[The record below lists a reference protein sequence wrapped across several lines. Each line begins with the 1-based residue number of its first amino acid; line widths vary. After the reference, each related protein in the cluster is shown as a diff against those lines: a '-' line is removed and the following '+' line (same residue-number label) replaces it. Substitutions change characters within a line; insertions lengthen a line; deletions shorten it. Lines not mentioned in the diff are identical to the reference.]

1 MKSLLHKLV
10 ILILLFLLN
19 ISIVQA
25 ETLTLNQALILA
37 LNNNPKLQA
46 AQAMIGISDA
56 RIIIARTLRNPALVT
71 DNGTAEKT
79 YRGGIE
85 QTFELDGKRKK
96 RTNLAKTEK
105 EIVENEI
112 RTIAL
117 DLKNNVRKAYIRLF
131 NAQQKF
137 NASNDIL
144 NISNELVNIAQKRNL
159 AGDIAE
165 LDVIQAENMQLNA
178 QNDLETSK
186 LQINQAFN
194 ELNMF
199 VNQSLGYQV
208 QLEKP
213 TLSDAL
219 ISSNGVE
226 KSIDD
231 LMNEAFE
238 NRPEIK
244 KIQKSLEAS
253 DKMMAV
259 VKANRIPNLT
269 VALGPDVVTPGGE
282 GAVQK
287 SNLTGIFI
295 VGRVDLPIFNR
306 QQGQIKEVEAQIFQQ
321 QKELAAMQNQIT
333 YELKDTVTKIKINS
347 IKIQLYENEILPK
360 SQNVVDKSRRS
371 FQEGMSSIIVPIT
384 AQQSYINTR
393 FGYIQ
398 VLTEYQNSIS
408 DLERNLGINSITGD
422 TNEK

>member
-1 MKSLLHKLV
+1 MRKTIYKLV
-10 ILILLFLLN
+10 IFIFFIMN
-19 ISIVQA
+19 VPIVQA
-25 ETLTLNQALILA
+25 ETLTLDQALCLA
-37 LNNNPKLQA
+37 LSNNQKLQA
-46 AQAMIGISDA
+46 AQAMIGISEA
-56 RIIIARTLRNPALVT
+56 RIIIAQTLRNPAFVT
-71 DNGTAEKT
+71 DNGIAEKT
-79 YRGGIE
+79 YRNGIE
-85 QTFELDGKRKK
+85 QTFELDGKRIK

-112 RTIAL
+112 KTIAL
-117 DLKNNVRKAYIRLF
+117 DLKNNVRRSYIRLF

-137 NASNDIL
+137 NASNDLL
-144 NISNELVNIAQKRNL
+144 NLSNELVDISRKRNL

-165 LDVIQAENMQLNA
+165 LDVIQAENLQINA
-178 QNDLETSK
+178 KNDLETSK

-194 ELNMF
+194 ELNML
-199 VNQSLGYQV
+199 VNQTLDDEV

-213 TLSDAL
+213 NLNDSLLTAT
-219 ISSNGVE
+219 GTE

-231 LMNEAFE
+231 LINEAYA

-253 DKMMAV
+253 NKMMAV

-269 VALGPDVVTPGGE
+269 LALGPDLVTPGGE

-287 SNLTGIFI
+287 SNLTGIFV
-295 VGRVDLPIFNR
+295 VGRIDLPIFNR
-306 QQGQIKEVEAQIFQQ
+306 QQGQIKEVEAQMIQQ

-333 YELKDTVTKIKINS
+333 YEIKDTITKIKINLA
-347 IKIQLYENEILPK
+347 KIQLYENEMLPK

-371 FQEGMSSIIVPIT
+371 FQEGMSNIIVPIM
-384 AQQSYINTR
+384 AQQSYINTI

-398 VLTEYQNSIS
+398 VFTEYQNSIS

-422 TNEK
+422 NNEK

>member
-1 MKSLLHKLV
+1 MRTITYKLA
-10 ILILLFLLN
+10 LFIFLLLN

-25 ETLTLNQALILA
+25 QTLTLNQALNLA
-37 LNNNPKLQA
+37 LTNNPKLQA
-46 AQAMIGISDA
+46 AQAMLGISEA
-56 RIIIARTLRNPALVT
+56 RIIIAQTLRNPALVT

-105 EIVENEI
+105 EVIENEI
-112 RTIAL
+112 KTVTL
-117 DLKNNVRKAYIRLF
+117 DLKSNVRKSYIKLF

-144 NISNELVNIAQKRNL
+144 NISNELVDIAKKRNL

-165 LDVIQAENMQLNA
+165 LDVIQAENLQVNA
-178 QNDLETSK
+178 KNDLETSR

-194 ELNMF
+194 KLNML
-199 VNQSLGYQV
+199 VNQVLGYDV

-213 TLSDAL
+213 ILIDAMITPL
-219 ISSNGVE
+219 GTE
-226 KSIDD
+226 KSIDE
-231 LMNEAFE
+231 LISEANN

-253 DKMMAV
+253 NNMMAV

-269 VALGPDVVTPGGE
+269 LAVGPDLVTSGGE
-282 GAVQK
+282 GAK
-287 SNLTGIFI
+287 SPNETGVFV
-295 VGRVDLPIFNR
+295 VGRIDLPIFNR
-306 QQGQIKEVEAQIFQQ
+306 QQGQIKEVEAQIIQQ
-321 QKELAAMQNQIT
+321 RKELAAMQNQIA

-347 IKIQLYENEILPK
+347 IKIQLYENEIIPK
-360 SQNVVDKSRRS
+360 SQSVVEKSRRS
-371 FQEGMSSIIVPIT
+371 FEEGMSSIIIPIN

-422 TNEK
+422 CNEK

>member
-1 MKSLLHKLV
+1 MRKIIYKLV
-10 ILILLFLLN
+10 ILLFLLN
-19 ISIVQA
+19 IPIVQA
-25 ETLTLNQALILA
+25 EALTLNQALNLA
-37 LNNNPKLQA
+37 LCNNPKLQA
-46 AQAMIGISDA
+46 AQAMLGISEA
-56 RIIIARTLRNPALVT
+56 RIIIAKTLKNPALVT

-79 YRGGIE
+79 YRGGVE

-144 NISNELVNIAQKRNL
+144 NISNELVDIAKKRNL

-178 QNDLETSK
+178 KNDLETSK

-199 VNQSLGYQV
+199 VNQTLNNDI
-208 QLEKP
+208 QLEQP
-213 TLSDAL
+213 TLTDGL
-219 ISSNGVE
+219 ITLNGTE
-226 KSIDD
+226 KTLDD
-231 LMNEAFE
+231 LLNEAYK

-253 DKMMAV
+253 DRMMAV

-269 VALGPDVVTPGGE
+269 VAVGPDLVTSGGE
-282 GAVQK
+282 GAK
-287 SNLTGIFI
+287 SPNETGVFV
-295 VGRVDLPIFNR
+295 VGRIDLPIFNR
-306 QQGQIKEVEAQIFQQ
+306 QQGQIKEVEAQIIQQ

-333 YELKDTVTKIKINS
+333 YEIKDTVAKIKINS
-347 IKIQLYENEILPK
+347 IKIQLYENEIIPK

-371 FQEGMSSIIVPIT
+371 FQEGMSSIIIPIN

-398 VLTEYQNSIS
+398 VLTDYQNSIS
-408 DLERNLGINSITGD
+408 DLERNLGINCSTGD
-422 TNEK
+422 INEK